1 MTENTNMQKVS
12 KAPNHLDAPCLE
24 AQAPILYIFGCFPSF
39 AFLKL
44 LHRAWV
50 YILNPKYP

>member
-1 MTENTNMQKVS
+1 MTENTKMQKVS